1 MASSTLWLIFGAVLA
16 PMLLIDLFAHRGEH
30 GKSIRSA
37 AIWAAIWISVGLL
50 FAGVVAWK
58 LGHTLAREYLAAYLI
73 EKSLSLDNMFVFV
86 VIFGALGV
94 PPERQ
99 HRVLVLGI
107 LGALVMR
114 GLFIFVGVAAIERWS
129 FLEIVL
135 GVILIVTAIR
145 VVMKDPTKGER
156 SRVVEWLERRLP
168 FTPVIE
174 SGHFIVRRNGKLV
187 ATPLLVA
194 LIAIELTDV
203 AFAIDSIPAAFAVTR
218 SEFVLYASNAFAIL
232 GLRSLYILVA
242 GSLTRLS
249 KLHYGLGAV
258 LVFAGVELVIAR
270 WVRVDPLVSIAVIV
284 GAIGLS
290 VVASVWRPR
299 RRGRPARP
307 TPPASAPS
315 PPKSVSTGAP
325 G

>member
-1 MASSTLWLIFGAVLA
+1 MPSLSLWLIFGAVLA

-30 GKSIRSA
+30 GKSLKSA
-37 AIWAAIWISVGLL
+37 GVWAAIWVSAGLL
-50 FAGVVAWK
+50 FAGIVAWK
-58 LGHTLAREYLAAYLI
+58 LGPTLAREYLAAYLI

-107 LGALVMR
+107 IGALLMR
-114 GLFIFVGVAAIERWS
+114 GLFIFVGVAAIQRWA

-135 GVILIVTAIR
+135 GAILVVTAVR
-145 VVMKDPTKGER
+145 VAWKDPLSNER
-156 SRVVEWLERRLP
+156 SRVVEWLERHLP
-168 FTPVIE
+168 FTKEIE
-174 SGHFIVRRNGKLV
+174 SGHLTTRRDGKLV

-218 SEFVLYASNAFAIL
+218 NEFVLYSSNAFAIL

-242 GSLTRLS
+242 GSLSRLS
-249 KLHYGLGAV
+249 KLHYGLAAV
-258 LVFAGVELVIAR
+258 LAFAGVELIIVR
-270 WVRVDPLVSIAVIV
+270 WVRIDPVWSIVVIV
-284 GAIGLS
+284 GAIGLAIA
-290 VVASVWRPR
+290 ASVWSRKR
-299 RRGRPARP
+299 SARAGVGREAHG
-307 TPPASAPS
+307 SA
-315 PPKSVSTGAP
+315 
-325 G
+325 

>member
-1 MASSTLWLIFGAVLA
+1 MASLTLWLIFGAVLA
-16 PMLLIDLFAHRGEH
+16 PMLLVDLFAHRGEH
-30 GKSIRSA
+30 GKSLRSA

-58 LGHTLAREYLAAYLI
+58 MSPTLAGEYLAAYLI

-86 VIFGALGV
+86 VIFGALRV

-114 GLFIFVGVAAIERWS
+114 GLFIFVGVAAIERWA

-135 GVILIVTAIR
+135 GVVLIVTAIR
-145 VVMKDPTKGER
+145 VTWKDPAQGGR
-156 SRVVEWLERRLP
+156 SRVVEWLERHLP
-168 FTPVIE
+168 FTPHIE
-174 SGHFIVRRNGKLV
+174 SGRFTVRRDGKLV

-218 SEFVLYASNAFAIL
+218 SEFVLYSSNAFAIL

-242 GSLTRLS
+242 GSLSRLS

-258 LVFAGVELVIAR
+258 LAFAGVELVIAR
-270 WVRVDPLVSIAVIV
+270 WVRIPPVWSIVVIV
-284 GAIGLS
+284 AAIGLA
-290 VVASVWRPR
+290 VVASVWAR
-299 RRGRPARP
+299 RRARRDAATHRPAHG
-307 TPPASAPS
+307 TA
-315 PPKSVSTGAP
+315 
-325 G
+325 